1 MNNLFQ
7 YVPGDSV
14 IHRLNP
20 VTKLLL
26 AIVICIAAFLSGNL
40 VYLAALLVVDLLIGI
55 VAGVAWKT
63 WTIFRGLLKIAI
75 FLFVLQI
82 LLVRGGTPV
91 FWIITDEGL
100 LTAARVVI
108 RLIVVCM
115 PLALVLAVTRV
126 SDLTNSL
133 VQVLHVPYPYAFTL
147 STAIRFI
154 PQFLEEM
161 NGIMEAQTARG
172 VAFDKAK
179 GLKKFSMM
187 LPLCVPLLVSSIRK
201 TDQTAAAR
209 IPPADPGMRMEAVS
223 VPRDRPGGGA
233 VLRGTAGGRDYP
245 VTFPEELQN
254 ARCVFAPGV
263 FCVFRGI
270 SRQSVPGSPE
280 PEND

>member
-40 VYLAALLVVDLLIGI
+40 VYLAGLLVVDLLIGI

-108 RLIVVCM
+108 RLVVVCM
-115 PLALVLAVTRV
+115 PLALVLAVTRIT
-126 SDLTNSL
+126 DLTNAL
-133 VQVLHVPYPYAFTL
+133 VQVLHVPYQYAFTL

-161 NGIMEAQTARG
+161 SGIMEAQTARG

-179 GLKKFSMM
+179 GLKKFSML
-187 LPLCVPLLVSSIRK
+187 LPLCAPLLISSVRK
-201 TDQTAAAR
+201 TDQTAAAAEVR
-209 IPPADPGMRMEAVS
+209 GFRLRTRQSGYKKYPFTKLDF
-223 VPRDRPGGGA
+223 GA
-233 VLRGTAGGRDYP
+233 A
-245 VTFPEELQN
+245 
-254 ARCVFAPGV
+254 V
-263 FCVFRGI
+263 FCALLLAGAI
-270 SRQSVPGSPE
+270 LL
-280 PEND
+280 